1 MQIDLLCTVSRRLEK
16 PLHVET
22 KNRLSLAFASQVST
36 SAHDVLMIELVAQGE
51 GDSWRQYNFK
61 CDDETDCMHWVNS
74 IMQSIAGALAAKAQA
89 FEEQAEMSG
98 SIRMGQVGDLVRSL
112 GGDLKYIK
120 DDELEEMKR
129 ATPTE
134 IRRVAGLVGH
144 EVSFKDARAMAAD
157 MQGGDDTEIGLVHFL
172 VMMAFK
178 MGWDTAFVLAYGI
191 IQLNTDAH
199 SSKLEGMKRMTR
211 DQFIENNRR
220 SPDLATL
227 PTEYLGVLY
236 DEIVSN
242 EIKMEHNK

>member
-1 MQIDLLCTVSRRLEK
+1 
-16 PLHVET
+16 
-22 KNRLSLAFASQVST
+22 
-36 SAHDVLMIELVAQGE
+36 
-51 GDSWRQYNFK
+51 
-61 CDDETDCMHWVNS
+61 
-74 IMQSIAGALAAKAQA
+74 
-89 FEEQAEMSG
+89 
-98 SIRMGQVGDLVRSL
+98 
-112 GGDLKYIK
+112 
-120 DDELEEMKR
+120 
-129 ATPTE
+129 
-134 IRRVAGLVGH
+134 
-144 EVSFKDARAMAAD
+144 
-157 MQGGDDTEIGLVHFL
+157 MQGGDDTTISLVQFL

-178 MGWDTAFVLAYGI
+178 MGWDTAFVLSYGI